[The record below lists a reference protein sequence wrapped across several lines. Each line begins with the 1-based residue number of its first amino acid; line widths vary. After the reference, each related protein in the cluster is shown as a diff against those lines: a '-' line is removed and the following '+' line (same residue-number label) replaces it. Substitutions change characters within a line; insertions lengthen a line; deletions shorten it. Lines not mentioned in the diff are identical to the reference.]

1 MLLLGFGSAARRGST
16 GWTDA
21 ARLRAVIDACQP
33 DETGDGASPSRGA
46 DELFHW
52 ASQDHFEARGLD
64 PKRARRCPYDPAIDG
79 PIPGGFFRR
88 NARQYRLFRPALSV
102 SGILGPVG
110 SPLTS
115 GSRHMAE
122 VCRAGGTP
130 TLVLRDNGIEPDPT
144 PLDTLRALYRLTNE
158 PALVPAGLAV
168 AAWAKGRAEAGPV
181 VAALRCAAESAPRW
195 APWVAA
201 VIAALDQRGNAP

>member
-21 ARLRAVIDACQP
+21 ARLRAVIDACRP
-33 DETGDGASPSRGA
+33 DEAGDGASPSRGA

-52 ASQDHFEARGLD
+52 SAQDHFEARGLD
-64 PKRARRCPYDPAIDG
+64 PRLARRCPYESAIDG

-88 NARQYRLFRPALSV
+88 NARQYRVFRPALAV
-102 SGILGPVG
+102 GGILGVIG

-130 TLVLRDNGIEPDPT
+130 TLILRDNGIEPDPT
-144 PLDTLRALYRLTNE
+144 PLRTMRRLHEVTGEDALI
-158 PALVPAGLAV
+158 PAWHAVNAWKKGEASPEV
-168 AAWAKGRAEAGPV
+168 AA
-181 VAALRCAAESAPRW
+181 AAVRCAAESAPRW
-195 APWVAA
+195 APWLAA
-201 VIAALDQRGNAP
+201 IERSICT